1 MPGHV
6 SRVRSAGMQ
15 LSRDVIAEAAVRILD
30 EYGLA
35 DVSMRRVAGQ
45 LGVAPGALYW
55 HVENKQALVS
65 AMAEL
70 ILSPVRKHSDP
81 REMCSQIR
89 AALLSHRDGA
99 DVVMAAV
106 SQPHSPLFASLVKDL
121 RATLPHSDPRADAAA
136 EALLFL
142 TLGAANI
149 YQSGAQLQ
157 DVAKTPGTPRG
168 ESVDTAVDLL
178 LLGLGHSPDS
188 VNIDSH
194 DKSS

>member
-1 MPGHV
+1 
-6 SRVRSAGMQ
+6 MQ

-55 HVENKQALVS
+55 HIENKQALVS

-81 REMCSQIR
+81 REMCAQIR

-157 DVAKTPGTPRG
+157 DVTKTPGTPRG

-178 LLGLGHSPDS
+178 LLGLGQNPDS

-194 DKSS
+194 DNPS